1 MAGQTIALTKWID
14 ENESSFKPPV
24 CNKLLFGAG
33 QLKIMFVGGP
43 NNRKDYHLE
52 EGEELFYMI
61 RGDMCLNI
69 IEKGKFKSIPIKEG
83 QIFLLPRKI
92 PHSPQRLESTVGLVI
107 ERERRMHEMD
117 CLRYYCEDGNSHN
130 NILYERWFHCEDLGR
145 QLAPIIK
152 EYFASEEYKTGKP
165 GKKSKSLLRTIPV
178 GIAAHKFYTKSPVI
192 NIIQI
197 KDGDPVFHPDEE
209 TTVMEPFSLKEWID
223 NNRNTV
229 KKQNELMLFSETECQ
244 LRIATNCTVKCGSS
258 SEEIWIWIY
267 EGSHA
272 TLTTANL
279 TMAMKENDVRLI
291 AAGQS
296 YTLVIGKNTIALT
309 VMLKPKC

>member
-130 NILYERWFHCEDLGR
+130 NILYERWFHCEDLGC

-165 GKKSKSLLRTIPV
+165 GKNS
-178 GIAAHKFYTKSPVI
+178 
-192 NIIQI
+192 IIQ
-197 KDGDPVFHPDEE
+197 DPVFHPDEE
-209 TTVMEPFSLKEWID
+209 TTVKEPFSLKEWID

-229 KKQNELMLFSETECQ
+229 NKQNELMLFSETECQ

-267 EGSHA
+267 EG
-272 TLTTANL
+272 N
-279 TMAMKENDVRLI
+279 
-291 AAGQS
+291 
-296 YTLVIGKNTIALT
+296 
-309 VMLKPKC
+309 